1 VIERQSGA
9 AGEPATASTSEIAGG
24 DTGFDCDQ
32 PAPGA
37 ASRELQMLELVN
49 ELRERGTGCDP
60 ASASENSGH
69 ERPRLTKLELS
80 ADLSCAARR
89 NSHEMARTGV
99 FAHRDVTGAGPH
111 ARSAQAGFKGSIVL
125 ENLAWGQPDPQA
137 VLTAWLASPGHCRAL
152 FSSAVQQAGVGLA
165 LGAAQKPFWTLLLG
179 GRG

>member
-1 VIERQSGA
+1 MERQSGTA
-9 AGEPATASTSEIAGG
+9 DTPVAASTSAIAGG
-24 DTGFDCDQ
+24 DAGFDCDQ

-37 ASRELQMLELVN
+37 ANRELQMLELVN
-49 ELRERGTGCDP
+49 ELRERGAGCDP
-60 ASASENSGH
+60 TSENSGH
-69 ERPRLTKLELS
+69 KLPRLTKLELS
-80 ADLSCAARR
+80 SDLSCAARR

-125 ENLAWGQPDPQA
+125 ENLAWGQPEPQA
-137 VLTAWLASPGHCRAL
+137 ALTAWLASPGHCHAL

-179 GRG
+179 GSG